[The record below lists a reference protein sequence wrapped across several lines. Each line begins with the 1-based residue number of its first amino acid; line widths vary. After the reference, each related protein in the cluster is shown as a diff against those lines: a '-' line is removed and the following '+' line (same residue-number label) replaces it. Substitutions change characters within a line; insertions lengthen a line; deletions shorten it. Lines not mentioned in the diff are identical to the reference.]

1 MAPTVFISSTIE
13 DLHHVR
19 DAIRETVSELGYQP
33 IMSEHGGVGYMN
45 ETAADVA
52 CYQTVK
58 ECQLMILIIGK
69 KKKKKTHDSG
79 LVSVTEHEYD
89 TCMEHK
95 PRLITFV
102 DGEVL
107 NYKRVFDCSPNAKD
121 VNYPGMDNANATFE
135 FINKVMHSPVRNA
148 IIPFSS
154 VSDVRSQLKQQLAAL
169 FHDLLDEH
177 ANPAKSALDEIMVEV
192 KTIRN
197 ALSKKSTPDMR
208 FLTVFK
214 FLLDDQNQDFRQF
227 LKVTIADIENV
238 IPRIYEAND
247 FDAFAS
253 KADIAIEIVEAQDC
267 FTAFKDKRNLI
278 QGASFFPVRFFIGT
292 RNEKPLPCSYAT
304 DSDGNVFMNAP
315 AHEFFVKVYADLK
328 KRLSMIGDDAA
339 QTSDTCT
346 ALDNMPNSSSPNPNR
361 SSSNP

>member
-1 MAPTVFISSTIE
+1 MVPTVFISSTIE

-19 DAIRETVSELGYQP
+19 DAVRETVSELNYQP

-52 CYQTVK
+52 CYQSVK

-69 KKKKKTHDSG
+69 RYGSKTQGSG
-79 LVSVTEHEYD
+79 MVSVTEHEYD

-102 DGEVL
+102 DGEGL
-107 NYKRVFDCSPNAKD
+107 NYKRVFDGSPKAAN
-121 VNYPGMDNANATFE
+121 VNYPGMDNANATFS
-135 FINKVMHSPVRNA
+135 FINKVMHAPVRNA

-154 VSDVRSQLKQQLAAL
+154 VSDVRLQLKQQLATL

-177 ANPAKSALDEIMVEV
+177 ANPAQSALDEIMVEV
-192 KTIRN
+192 MTIRD

-214 FLLDDQNQDFRQF
+214 FLLDDQNQDFRRF
-227 LKVTIADIENV
+227 LKAVIADIENV
-238 IPRIYEAND
+238 IPRIYEAGD

-253 KADIAIEIVEAQDC
+253 KANIVIEIVDAQDC
-267 FTAFKDKRNLI
+267 FVAFKDKRNLT
-278 QGASFFPVRFFIGT
+278 QGASFFPVRFFLGT
-292 RNEKPLPCSYAT
+292 RNEKPLPCSYAI
-304 DSDGNVFMNAP
+304 DSDGNVFMNTQT
-315 AHEFFVKVYADLK
+315 HEFFVKVYADLK
-328 KRLSMIGDDAA
+328 KRLSRIV
-339 QTSDTCT
+339 
-346 ALDNMPNSSSPNPNR
+346 DNVILEK
-361 SSSNP
+361 

>member
-69 KKKKKTHDSG
+69 RYGSKTHDSG

-107 NYKRVFDCSPNAKD
+107 NYKRVFDCSPKAKD
-121 VNYPGMDNANATFE
+121 VNYPGMDNATATFA
-135 FINKVMHSPVRNA
+135 FINKVRNESVRNA

-192 KTIRN
+192 KTIRD
-197 ALSKKSTPDMR
+197 ALSKDSIPDMR

-214 FLLDDQNQDFRQF
+214 FLLDDQNQEFRQF
-227 LKVTIADIENV
+227 LKVTIADVENA
-238 IPRIYEAND
+238 IPLIYDADD
-247 FDAFAS
+247 FDSFVK
-253 KADIAIEIVEAQDC
+253 KANMVIEISDVQDC
-267 FTAFKDKRNLI
+267 FSAFRSKRNLI
-278 QGASFFPVRFFIGT
+278 HGSSFAPSRFFWGT
-292 RNEKPLPCSYAT
+292 LNEKPALCSYAI
-304 DSDGNVFMNAP
+304 DSDGNIMMNAQT
-315 AHEFFVKVYADLK
+315 HEFFIKVYADLK
-328 KRLSMIGDDAA
+328 KRLSLIV
-339 QTSDTCT
+339 
-346 ALDNMPNSSSPNPNR
+346 DNKSQNANNR
-361 SSSNP
+361 SSTASNVSTQKLCKRSSNP

>member
-1 MAPTVFISSTIE
+1 MVPTVFISSTIE

-19 DAIRETVSELGYQP
+19 DAVRETISELGYQP

-52 CYQTVK
+52 CYHSIK

-69 KKKKKTHDSG
+69 RYGSKTHGSG

-107 NYKRVFDCSPNAKD
+107 HYKRVFDESPNAEN
-121 VNYPGMDNANATFE
+121 VNYPGMDDAKATFA
-135 FINKVMHSPVRNA
+135 FINKVRHAPVRNA

-154 VSDVRSQLKQQLAAL
+154 VSDVRLQLTQQLAIL

-177 ANPAKSALDEIMVEV
+177 ANPAKSAIDEIMVEV
-192 KTIRN
+192 KTIRD

-214 FLLDDQNQDFRQF
+214 FLLDDQNQEFRQF
-227 LKVTIADIENV
+227 LKATIADIENA
-238 IPRIYEAND
+238 IPLIYGADD
-247 FDAFAS
+247 FDSFAK
-253 KADIAIEIVEAQDC
+253 KAKLSIEISETRDC
-267 FTAFKDKRNLI
+267 FAAFKDKRNLI
-278 QGASFFPVRFFIGT
+278 HGSSFFPTRFFFGT
-292 RNEKPLPCSYAT
+292 MNEKPTQCSYAI
-304 DSDGNVFMNAP
+304 DSDSNILMNAP
-315 AHEFFVKVYADLK
+315 TREFFIRVYADLK
-328 KRLSMIGDDAA
+328 KRLSLIVD
-339 QTSDTCT
+339 
-346 ALDNMPNSSSPNPNR
+346 NR
-361 SSSNP
+361 SQNTNKSLGMTPSAVAPEPRRNSSNP

>member
-1 MAPTVFISSTIE
+1 MVPTVFISSTIE

-19 DAIRETVSELGYQP
+19 DAVRETVFELNYQP

-52 CYQTVK
+52 CYQSVK

-69 KKKKKTHDSG
+69 RYGSKTQGSG

-107 NYKRVFDCSPNAKD
+107 NYKRVFDGSPNAAN
-121 VNYPGMDNANATFE
+121 VNYPGMDNANATFA
-135 FINKVMHSPVRNA
+135 FINKVMHAPVRNA

-154 VSDVRSQLKQQLAAL
+154 VSDVRLQLKQQLATL

-192 KTIRN
+192 KTIRD

-214 FLLDDQNQDFRQF
+214 FLLDDQNQEFRQL
-227 LKVTIADIENV
+227 LKVTIDDIENV
-238 IPRIYEAND
+238 LPLIYEATD
-247 FDAFAS
+247 FDAFAR
-253 KADIAIEIVEAQDC
+253 KANLLIEISEVRDC
-267 FTAFKDKRNLI
+267 FAAYRDKRNLI
-278 QGASFFPVRFFIGT
+278 HGASFVPVRFFMGT
-292 RNEKPLPCSYAT
+292 RNEKPQPCSYAI
-304 DSDGNVFMNAP
+304 DSDGNVFMNAQ
-315 AHEFFVKVYADLK
+315 AHEFFGKVYADLK
-328 KRLSMIGDDAA
+328 KRLSRIVGVV
-339 QTSDTCT
+339 TPKSDNCI